1 MLVMLVTERI
11 AIFCP
16 SGLAQHQSECSVL
29 SGPFR
34 GSKRWS
40 GLKEK
45 IENAEKKPVRQIY
58 G

>member
-1 MLVMLVTERI
+1 MLVTERI